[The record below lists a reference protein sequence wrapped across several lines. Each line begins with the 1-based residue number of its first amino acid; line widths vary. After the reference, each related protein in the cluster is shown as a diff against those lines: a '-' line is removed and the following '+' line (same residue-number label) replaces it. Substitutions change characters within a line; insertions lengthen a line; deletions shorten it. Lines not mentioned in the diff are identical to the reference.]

1 MAASPSSASSA
12 LPASNK
18 TLSVIANLSQLLP
31 TGTVLAFQALA
42 PSFANRGAC
51 YTSNKVLTAVLI
63 AASAASAAFFSF
75 TDSFTGSDGK
85 LYYGIA
91 TRGGFYVFNY
101 ASDGG
106 GAQTA
111 EAALGDLRRYRLRP
125 ADYVHA
131 CLGVLVFL
139 TVAFSDGMIQ
149 SCLFPAAGINM
160 RELVVNLPL
169 GTAVLSTLVFT
180 LFPTTR
186 RGIGYTNTTKS
197 RSRSIETA

>member
-1 MAASPSSASSA
+1 MAASSSSASAS
-12 LPASNK
+12 PASNK
-18 TLSVIANLSQLLP
+18 TLSVIANLAQLLP

-75 TDSFTGSDGK
+75 TDSFTGRDGK
-85 LYYGIA
+85 LYYGVA

-101 ASDGG
+101 DSHVDDGG
-106 GAQTA
+106 A
-111 EAALGDLRRYRLRP
+111 EAALGDLRRYRLRA

-131 CLGVLVFL
+131 FLAVLLFL

-149 SCLFPAAGINM
+149 NCLFPAAGKNT

-169 GTAVLSTLVFT
+169 GAAVLSTLVFT

-186 RGIGYTNTTKS
+186 QGIGYTNATQSKS
-197 RSRSIETA
+197 IGTA